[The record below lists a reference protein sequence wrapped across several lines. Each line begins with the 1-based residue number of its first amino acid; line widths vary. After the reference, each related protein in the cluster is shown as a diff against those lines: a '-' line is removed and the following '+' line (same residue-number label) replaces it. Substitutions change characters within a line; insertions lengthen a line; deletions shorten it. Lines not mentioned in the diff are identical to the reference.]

1 MDHGHG
7 INNRDKKTYKDRKKG
22 KFSKQKKQNI
32 YDAGVL
38 PEFTVESDGTSYKSS
53 DKPKKRLMAKRE
65 LRKTI
70 NKRVVRD
77 SLSEGMSEKSTQ
89 VGKNVIEGASLLAAD
104 NAGNLALGAA
114 AFGAAEGGMT
124 NVTSHI
130 GKANKALG
138 EAIRTKK
145 YDPAANE
152 AVRRMKK
159 MDKSP
164 TMMYGKPSSPLKS
177 GSPLAKYGC
186 TGKH

>member
-1 MDHGHG
+1 MANGNG
-7 INNRDKKTYKDRKKG
+7 INNRDKKTYKD
-22 KFSKQKKQNI
+22 KQKKQNI

-53 DKPKKRLMAKRE
+53 DKPKKRLMVNRK
-65 LRKTI
+65 LRKTY
-70 NKRVVRD
+70 NRVVED
-77 SLSEGMSEKSTQ
+77 SLSENNNIASAAARASSEFVTEAL
-89 VGKNVIEGASLLAAD
+89 GLAAT
-104 NAGNLALGAA
+104 N
-114 AFGAAEGGMT
+114 T
-124 NVTSHI
+124 TSNVTSHI
-130 GKANKALG
+130 EKANKALG

-152 AVRRMKK
+152 AVRRMKN

-164 TMMYGKPSSPLKS
+164 AMMYGKPSSPLKS

>member
-7 INNRDKKTYKDRKKG
+7 IDNRDKKTHKDKKKG
-22 KFSKQKKQNI
+22 KFSKSVKSLFTKEPIITPSNSNLQ
-32 YDAGVL
+32 
-38 PEFTVESDGTSYKSS
+38 EFTVESDGTSYKSS
-53 DKPKKRLMAKRE
+53 DKPRGRARLLQSFTQRPKRGLMTKSKSSKDTVSTAAAAASSE
-65 LRKTI
+65 LITEALGLAAA
-70 NKRVVRD
+70 NTT
-77 SLSEGMSEKSTQ
+77 S
-89 VGKNVIEGASLLAAD
+89 NVI
-104 NAGNLALGAA
+104 
-114 AFGAAEGGMT
+114 
-124 NVTSHI
+124 SHI
-130 GKANKALG
+130 EKANKALG

-164 TMMYGKPSSPLKS
+164 AMMYGKPSSPLKS